1 MEPGTT
7 LMNVISGNHEIDNGE
22 LWNID
27 NLSIKYF
34 NQNFRF
40 NDENQSV
47 NDEITSSIKNKM
59 KIRLI
64 FFVTI

>member
-1 MEPGTT
+1 MGGKST
-7 LMNVISGNHEIDNGE
+7 LMNVISAIINRQWKF
-22 LWNID
+22 WNID

-47 NDEITSSIKNKM
+47 NDEITSIKNK
-59 KIRLI
+59 
-64 FFVTI
+64 